1 MKHTKIKLSALIFAI
16 ILSLGVWSGSCSR
29 ESHSLARGKTIPD
42 KISFNFHVKPILSDR
57 CFKCHGPDENTRE
70 AGLRLDTKEGAFAA
84 LGKAKDHYA
93 IIPGDVENS
102 TLVQRIFSDDP
113 EEVMPSLESNLTLD
127 EYEKQILKKWIQQ
140 GAEWQQHWSFT
151 PPKQSD
157 IPEVVQKDWPKNEI
171 DYFILSRLEKEN
183 IKPSPEADKERLIR
197 RLSFDLTGLPPTLE
211 LIDAFLA
218 DSSEMAY
225 ENAVDQLLSTP
236 AYAERMAA
244 SWLDLAR
251 YADTHGYQDDLERVM
266 WPWRDWVIHAY
277 RKNMPFDQFVKWQLA
292 GDLLPDPTRE
302 QIIATAFNRNHKIT
316 QEGGVIP
323 EEFRVEYVAD
333 RTQTFATA
341 FLGLTMECARCHD
354 HKYDPISQ
362 KDYYQLFGF
371 FNNVPEKG
379 LIETYGA
386 IPEPYIFLT
395 KEEIDQTLHF
405 VNNLDTL
412 EKIPLMVM
420 EEMPEPRQAYI
431 LTRGQYDQHGDPVD
445 PNTPS
450 SLGPLPENLP
460 ANRLGLAEW
469 LFQKDHPLMSRVTV
483 NRFWQ
488 QLFGNGIVT
497 TTEDFG
503 AQGALPTHPELLD
516 FLAIKFMEDGWD
528 VKAMLKYIVCS
539 ATYRQ
544 SLKRRPELVEIDP
557 ENSLLARGPRLRLTA
572 EMIRD
577 QALAI
582 SGLLVEEIGGPSV
595 KPYQPAGLWAETTGG
610 GGGSTAKYEPDT
622 GQDLYRRSIYT
633 FWKRTVPPPSMMTYD
648 AASRDFCVV
657 RRQRTSTPLQAL
669 VQMND
674 PQIVEAA
681 RVLAYRAIKQAE
693 ADPISRLAYMFRL
706 ATSRQPEMD
715 ELATLKDYFQAEK
728 EHYNLDVKSA
738 AEFLKVGQA
747 PQEDLLPIP
756 EMAAYALV
764 ANAIFNLDETI
775 TKN

>member
-1 MKHTKIKLSALIFAI
+1 MKNAKI
-16 ILSLGVWSGSCSR
+16 ILTCLLLASVTFLAIWSESCSR
-29 ESHSLARGKTIPD
+29 ESHTLARGKTIPD
-42 KISFNFHVKPILSDR
+42 KIDFNFHVKPILSDR
-57 CFKCHGPDENTRE
+57 CFKCHGPDEKTRE
-70 AGLRLDTKEGAFAA
+70 AGLRLDTEEGAFAA
-84 LGKAKDHYA
+84 LGKEKDHYA

-102 TLVQRIFSDDP
+102 TLIQRIFSENP
-113 EEVMPSLESNLTLD
+113 EDVMPSPESNLTLD
-127 EYEKQILKKWIQQ
+127 DYEKQILKKWIKQ
-140 GAEWQQHWSFT
+140 GAEWKKHWSFM
-151 PPKQSD
+151 PPVKPEIPIVKQ
-157 IPEVVQKDWPKNEI
+157 EDWPKNEI
-171 DYFILSRLEKEN
+171 DYFILNRLEKEN
-183 IKPSPEADKERLIR
+183 LKPGPEADKERLIR
-197 RLSFDLTGLPPTLE
+197 RLSFDLTGLPPSLE
-211 LIDAFLA
+211 QIDAFLS
-218 DSSEMAY
+218 DTTDLAY
-225 ENAVDQLLSTP
+225 ENAVDQLLSTS

-244 SWLDLAR
+244 TWLDLAR

-277 RKNMPFDQFVKWQLA
+277 RENMPFDQFVKWQLA
-292 GDLLPDPTRE
+292 GDLLPNPTRE

-333 RTQTFATA
+333 RTQTFGIA

-362 KDYYQLFGF
+362 KDYYQLFSF

-395 KEEIDQTLHF
+395 KEEIDETLHF
-405 VNNLDTL
+405 INNLDTL
-412 EKIPLMVM
+412 EKIPLLVM
-420 EEMPEPRQAYI
+420 EEMDTTRQAYI
-431 LTRGQYDQHGDPVD
+431 LNRGLYDQHGEPVD
-445 PNTPS
+445 AETPH
-450 SLGPLPENLP
+450 SLGRLPDDLP
-460 ANRLGLAEW
+460 DNRLGLAEW
-469 LFQKDHPLMSRVTV
+469 LFQKDHPLMARVTV

-488 QLFGNGIVT
+488 QLFGAGIVS

-503 AQGALPTHPELLD
+503 AQGALPTHPALLD
-516 FLAIKFMEDGWD
+516 FLAVKFMEDGWD
-528 VKAMLKYIVCS
+528 VKAMLKYMVCS

-544 SLKRRPELVEIDP
+544 SSKLRPELAEVDP
-557 ENSLLARGPRLRLTA
+557 ENKLLARGPRLRLTA

-582 SGLLVEEIGGPSV
+582 SGLLVREIGGPSV
-595 KPYQPAGLWAETTGG
+595 KPYQPAGIWEETTGG
-610 GGGSTAKYEPDT
+610 GGGSTARYEPGT
-622 GQDLYRRSIYT
+622 GEDLYRRSLYT

-681 RVLAYRAIKQAE
+681 RVLAYRAIKQGGS
-693 ADPISRLAYMFRL
+693 DPLSRLGYMFRL
-706 ATSRQPEMD
+706 ATSRYPEKG
-715 ELATLKDYFQAEK
+715 ELETLQVYFEEEK
-728 EHYNLDVKSA
+728 ANFSSEPKSA
-738 AEFLKVGQA
+738 EAFLETGEA
-747 PQEDLLPIP
+747 PQEELLPP
-756 EMAAYALV
+756 AEMAAYALV